1 MCMPVPEASLLWQ
14 SYHNLG
20 SLSLENLI
28 TRAIFLLVILGELAK
43 RPLHIRSSLEIR
55 YPEYFRVKCY
65 NGNSVRLWIISVCV
79 KKYQQALLALL
90 TGNGCHNYLRT

>member
-90 TGNGCHNYLRT
+90 LGNGCHNYLRT